1 MSFEKSQKI
10 LNLTIQN
17 NQAVNLESFLVKT
30 DKYWQINL
38 LSAGVLIEDK
48 RKRAYHVAVFLDDS
62 IGEIQLGNF
71 IIPSGAYS
79 YNFSPPW
86 KTINTL
92 RSQNFDEVKL
102 RFEINPLDN
111 HLEKPVLKFGYINL
125 ELNAGSE
132 LVFETTR
139 KALDKKR
146 KTCGK

>member
-92 RSQNFDEVKL
+92 RSQNFGEVKL
-102 RFEINPLDN
+102 RFEINPLDS

-125 ELNAGSE
+125 ELTAGSE